1 MTETNSTNEIFEYL
15 LYLLGLQ
22 ENCIYKIKENK
33 KWKEEL
39 DGKE

>member
-1 MTETNSTNEIFEYL
+1 MKTEKSDEVFEYL

-33 KWKEEL
+33 K
-39 DGKE
+39 

>member
-1 MTETNSTNEIFEYL
+1 MTKTNTDEVFEYL

-33 KWKEEL
+33 K
-39 DGKE
+39 